1 MKNQKNRSMKV
12 YSQNGRNYKATP
24 TIILKGQW
32 LEEMGFAIGDYISVS
47 CENGKLVIK
56 VLTEEVTGSFQGQ
69 IKIFKN
75 RIPSTVKVGE
85 SIYYSMPIAL
95 YSKKASAG
103 IAYRKFAKEL
113 IDYEG

>member
-47 CENGKLVIK
+47 CENGKLVI
-56 VLTEEVTGSFQGQ
+56 T
-69 IKIFKN
+69 
-75 RIPSTVKVGE
+75 
-85 SIYYSMPIAL
+85 
-95 YSKKASAG
+95 
-103 IAYRKFAKEL
+103 
-113 IDYEG
+113 

>member
-47 CENGKLVIK
+47 CENGKLVITPD
-56 VLTEEVTGSFQGQ
+56 TERAELEQMKADLWKG
-69 IKIFKN
+69 N
-75 RIPSTVKVGE
+75 EEAAEAIPK
-85 SIYYSMPIAL
+85 
-95 YSKKASAG
+95 
-103 IAYRKFAKEL
+103 RKGRAVCAVCS
-113 IDYEG
+113 